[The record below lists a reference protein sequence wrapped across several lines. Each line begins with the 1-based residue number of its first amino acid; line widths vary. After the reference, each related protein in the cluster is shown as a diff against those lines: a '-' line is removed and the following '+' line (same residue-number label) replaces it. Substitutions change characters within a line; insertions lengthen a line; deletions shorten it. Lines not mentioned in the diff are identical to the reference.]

1 MLDLVILL
9 DYAGHYSVKK
19 SSVLAYLSDI
29 NWDNVREISSPN
41 IPRLR
46 GSSRRFNQSGAL
58 RDGGQ
63 RDSLRRST
71 LLPKKFFT
79 FTDLN
84 VSKKVAIFKQGSISK
99 SVNKYQVNT
108 TKANNKNNT
117 VHVRGTDKCHSR
129 NCSDHSLC
137 KGRTISIDSSILP
150 MSSIQGKLPS
160 CLIPKESKEYLAIVK
175 TITDDQYLTSIER
188 YHPPT
193 SSNPCLAVPAI
204 DFTNMNSVQDK
215 FLESLY
221 SWRRINTPHLNWLIF
236 TTIPKMTYAYS
247 DVNMCPNAMIGT
259 MLRLREYLGNPVI
272 AGAYFRTNT
281 YRFGYDIAIPL
292 LNPRTA
298 DLIRNPKHLTSWD
311 NKDSSDAACGIE
323 GNGKMNSLSNKKRE
337 WLIINTQILANN
349 VDKAILST
357 LARDLSQSDLMLFN
371 EFFRGNAKFKNDFHR
386 LKMGKYYE
394 YVPLLKKSNFCLIL
408 PNCHLTSLDISEAM
422 MTGCIPVIV
431 WSDYILPFEEVLDYS
446 KFSIRI
452 SASQLTKTL
461 PSFLR
466 QKQITDRIDDLREQG
481 SFIWHKYFSSIQR
494 ITTTTLRIIDQRT
507 NPKPK
512 NGTKSLYYQ
521 WNYKSRQINRT
532 KFGPILPLPRMAN
545 RYGTLKSSPVTQ
557 GFISIVLTFDRWESC
572 KNMIRTLLKVPSNL
586 AILVIWNNPN
596 LKHPSINTSEFHN
609 PLNRPIMLS
618 IMTTNELGNRFLPLK
633 RLIPPEFLPKISIP
647 ECVLSIDDD
656 IDMLTVDELEFG
668 FQTWKQMPDHIVGF
682 PGRVHSLDPLRN
694 HYSYDAEWKPNISV
708 ILTGAA
714 FYHRHYHH
722 LYTHLMP
729 EKPRRFVNNHF
740 NCEDLAINFLIAD
753 ISGNPPIKVTSRQK
767 FVTSKV
773 SKETGL
779 SKKNYQHKDIRSYC
793 LNLFAQHFGHRMP
806 LKTVE
811 FRFDP
816 VLFKIKPGKNVKS
829 NKKTVP
835 LFPNVGQL

>member
-1 MLDLVILL
+1 MSYNFL
-9 DYAGHYSVKK
+9 
-19 SSVLAYLSDI
+19 SSD
-29 NWDNVREISSPN
+29 
-41 IPRLR
+41 
-46 GSSRRFNQSGAL
+46 
-58 RDGGQ
+58 
-63 RDSLRRST
+63 
-71 LLPKKFFT
+71 PK
-79 FTDLN
+79 
-84 VSKKVAIFKQGSISK
+84 
-99 SVNKYQVNT
+99 
-108 TKANNKNNT
+108 
-117 VHVRGTDKCHSR
+117 
-129 NCSDHSLC
+129 
-137 KGRTISIDSSILP
+137 
-150 MSSIQGKLPS
+150 MSS
-160 CLIPKESKEYLAIVK
+160 
-175 TITDDQYLTSIER
+175 
-188 YHPPT
+188 
-193 SSNPCLAVPAI
+193 
-204 DFTNMNSVQDK
+204 
-215 FLESLY
+215 
-221 SWRRINTPHLNWLIF
+221 
-236 TTIPKMTYAYS
+236 
-247 DVNMCPNAMIGT
+247 
-259 MLRLREYLGNPVI
+259 
-272 AGAYFRTNT
+272 
-281 YRFGYDIAIPL
+281 
-292 LNPRTA
+292 
-298 DLIRNPKHLTSWD
+298 
-311 NKDSSDAACGIE
+311 
-323 GNGKMNSLSNKKRE
+323 E

-371 EFFRGNAKFKNDFHR
+371 EFFRGTKKFKNDIHR
-386 LKMGKYYE
+386 SKMGKYYE

-431 WSDYILPFEEVLDYS
+431 WSDFILPFEEVLDYS
-446 KFSIRI
+446 RFSIRI

-494 ITTTTLRIIDQRT
+494 ITTTTLRIIDQRF

-545 RYGTLKSSPVTQ
+545 RYGTMKSSPATQ
-557 GFISIVLTFDRWESC
+557 GFISIVLTFDRWKSC
-572 KNMIRTLLKVPSNL
+572 KDMIRKLLKVPSNL

-596 LKHPSINTSEFHN
+596 LKPPTINTSEFHN
-609 PLNRPIMLS
+609 PLDRPIMLS
-618 IMTTNELGNRFLPLK
+618 NMTTNELGNRFLPLK

-694 HYSYDAEWKPNISV
+694 HYSYDSEWRPNISI

-714 FYHRHYHH
+714 FYHRHFHH
-722 LYTHLMP
+722 LYTYLMP

-740 NCEDLAINFLIAD
+740 NCEDLAMNFLIAD

-767 FVTSKV
+767 FVNSKV

-793 LNLFAQHFGHRMP
+793 LNLFTQHFGHRMP

-816 VLFKIKPGKNVKS
+816 VLFKVKSTGKDVKS